1 MNGKAGLPT
10 HHAVPAAQEEP
21 KLTPGFAME
30 DQAALEW
37 ILKLWPAIQKL
48 AKLVVTIVLTFGIVF
63 KVLELFVLIQKL
75 CMAITTFATL
85 L

>member
-1 MNGKAGLPT
+1 VNGKAGLLT

-21 KLTPGFAME
+21 KVTLGFAME

-48 AKLVVTIVLTFGIVF
+48 AKLVVTIELTVGIF
-63 KVLELFVLIQKL
+63 Y
-75 CMAITTFATL
+75 
-85 L
+85 